1 MEDFTQSGLI
11 AIANGDYDTAI
22 DLLSKSISKDDKDYK
37 SLLYRGIA
45 YCNKGMY
52 DNSINDFNNAEN
64 FRKDEKDEFYY
75 LRAKAYFYN
84 QQLLEAQKDLEKA
97 KSIEGINEETKKKI
111 ENLLTLSK
119 E

>member
-11 AIANGDYDTAI
+11 AIVNGDYDTAI

-97 KSIEGINEETKKKI
+97 KSIEGISEETKKKI

>member
-37 SLLYRGIA
+37 SLLYRWIE
-45 YCNKGMY
+45 YYNKGMY

-64 FRKDEKDEFYY
+64 LREDEKDEFYY

-97 KSIEGINEETKKKI
+97 KNIEGMSEETKKKI
-111 ENLLTLSK
+111 ENLLLC
-119 E
+119 